1 MGEGLGPLTV
11 GRISSPRFIGRA
23 AELEALE
30 GLLARAASGSG
41 GALLVAGE
49 AGIGKSRLVAE
60 LEARARGLD
69 ALVLLGECV
78 ELAEGELAFSPI
90 ISALRGVVEDGET
103 LEGLSDPLRGA
114 LAALWS
120 LPGVESGVAG
130 GREQLFEAVYRVL
143 ARSPCVPGS
152 RRASRSD
159 CRRCH
164 LSAGRVAQGSSAA
177 SVCCR
182 AGALGT
188 GATGGAPAARAIRGR
203 RAVAGDR
210 RLRP

>member
-1 MGEGLGPLTV
+1 MV
-11 GRISSPRFIGRA
+11 GRISSPRLIGRA

-69 ALVLLGECV
+69 ALALLGECV

-114 LAALWS
+114 LAAL
-120 LPGVESGVAG
+120 
-130 GREQLFEAVYRVL
+130 
-143 ARSPCVPGS
+143 
-152 RRASRSD
+152 
-159 CRRCH
+159 
-164 LSAGRVAQGSSAA
+164 
-177 SVCCR
+177 
-182 AGALGT
+182 
-188 GATGGAPAARAIRGR
+188 
-203 RAVAGDR
+203 
-210 RLRP
+210 